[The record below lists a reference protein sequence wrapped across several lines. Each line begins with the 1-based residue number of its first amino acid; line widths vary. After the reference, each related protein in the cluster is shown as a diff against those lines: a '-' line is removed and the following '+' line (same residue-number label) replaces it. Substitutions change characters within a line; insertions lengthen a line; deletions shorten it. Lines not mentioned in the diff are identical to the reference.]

1 MGPIRRTMLMLA
13 VAGLTGFPAFADSF
27 TSSASFSTAIAGM
40 SGITT
45 ANFDSDPT
53 GNIAQGATVDG
64 IIFNYN
70 INGGAGSLA
79 IANAFDTTSPKNYLG
94 SNDATTGALFGGDSI
109 TMGFASPVNALGL
122 FIIGGPYTAGD
133 FTLAGGAATAVSTTV
148 LESTLGDGGQVIF
161 LGITST
167 TSFSSAMLSL
177 DKSAGETWTV
187 DDITTAVGT
196 PGGGTPTVP
205 EPSTLALMA
214 VGLAVCAR
222 RVRKMRAAQ
231 AGLSS

>member
-1 MGPIRRTMLMLA
+1 MGPMKRTILMLA
-13 VAGLTGFPAFADSF
+13 VAGLTGLPAFADSF

-40 SGITT
+40 SSIAT

-53 GNIAQGATVDG
+53 GNISQGAIVDG
-64 IIFNYN
+64 IKFNYN
-70 INGGAGSLA
+70 INAGKGSLA
-79 IANAFDTTSPKNYLG
+79 IVNMFDTTSPKNYLG
-94 SNDATTGALFGGDSI
+94 SDDPTTGALFGGDSI
-109 TMGFASPVNALGL
+109 TMTFTSPVNALGL

-133 FTLAGGAATAVSTTV
+133 FTLAGGTATAVSTSV

-177 DKSAGETWTV
+177 DKSAGELWNV
-187 DDITTAVGT
+187 DDITTAAG
-196 PGGGTPTVP
+196 GGGTTTVP

-231 AGLSS
+231 AGLPS